1 MVLLFFLS
9 KDNCPNIPNSGQED
23 VDEDFA
29 GDVCDSDADND
40 GVLNDR
46 PVSSD
51 KSSSTQMK
59 SLRGKKIVLNKP
71 AVWANY
77 RIGEINMRLVNSH
90 ELNSGQWK

>member
-9 KDNCPNIPNSGQED
+9 KDNCPNIPNAGQED

-51 KSSSTQMK
+51 KSYTCTQIKSS
-59 SLRGKKIVLNKP
+59 RRKKMSDYSCFKP
-71 AVWANY
+71 AC
-77 RIGEINMRLVNSH
+77 E
-90 ELNSGQWK
+90 SGQLSDW